1 MKHAANV
8 PASCN
13 DLVCSRTLEALIAHP
28 TKTSK
33 QNGGPILNASYLPNQ
48 VQVRNI
54 STWWKGSLLPA
65 GKHVSTTSTWKNRFV
80 HLAKPLKTPF
90 FVKGSSHLSWFQSF
104 SPWIWRGP
112 RIVGSELES
121 NCKGNNTRTWMNT
134 SHLKSRGLKM
144 IFSSKWHLFRCYI
157 SFRDWQ
163 VRKVTSKWEIGGQ
176 FPWRMIGKLATGS
189 GFEYWPD
196 DQCKPILSCCC
207 MWTGYKR
214 CLKRWPGQNIQSALI
229 HI

>member
-13 DLVCSRTLEALIAHP
+13 DLVCLRTLEALIAHP

-33 QNGGPILNASYLPNQ
+33 QNGGPILNASYLPKQ

-90 FVKGSSHLSWFQSF
+90 LSKDLPIYPDFNLLALGFGGDQGSWVPSWNQTAKGTI
-104 SPWIWRGP
+104 PA
-112 RIVGSELES
+112 LEW
-121 NCKGNNTRTWMNT
+121 TLRTWNVGDWRWF
-134 SHLKSRGLKM
+134 SLRND
-144 IFSSKWHLFRCYI
+144 IFSGVILVSGTGRCEK
-157 SFRDWQ
+157 WQ
-163 VRKVTSKWEIGGQ
+163 VNE
-176 FPWRMIGKLATGS
+176 KLVAN
-189 GFEYWPD
+189 FLRI
-196 DQCKPILSCCC
+196 ILFQQISN
-207 MWTGYKR
+207 WFR
-214 CLKRWPGQNIQSALI
+214 VWILARWSV
-229 HI
+229 